1 MTYLQTPTIALTYFF
16 TPPPSPRLQEATMNL
31 ADFLDEATVMKD
43 MMHPNLVQLLGVCTR
58 EPPFYIITEFMSNG
72 NLLDFQVNCPTATF
86 SPNPTP

>member
-1 MTYLQTPTIALTYFF
+1 MTYLQTPTLALTYFF
-16 TPPPSPRLQEATMNL
+16 TLPSPRLQEATMNL

-72 NLLDFQVNCPTATF
+72 NLLDFQVNCPATTF
-86 SPNPTP
+86 SPNPAP